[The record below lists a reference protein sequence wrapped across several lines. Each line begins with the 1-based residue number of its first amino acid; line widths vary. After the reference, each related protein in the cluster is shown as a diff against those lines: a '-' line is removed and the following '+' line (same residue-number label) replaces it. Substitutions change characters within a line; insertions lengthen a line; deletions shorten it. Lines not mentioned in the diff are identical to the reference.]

1 MRLDK
6 RGRRIG
12 YNWWREYNC
21 ALLLDA
27 TLAWHATAEPITLG
41 YATETAEYK
50 REHPLPNLKAFLVAN
65 AGMNREPEG
74 FPETSGT

>member
-21 ALLLDA
+21 ALLLEA
-27 TLAWHATAEPITLG
+27 TLDWHATAEPITLG
-41 YATETAEYK
+41 YTTETAEYK
-50 REHPLPNLKAFLVAN
+50 TDHPMPTLKAFLLGN
-65 AGMNREPEG
+65 KGMNREPDG
-74 FPETSGT
+74 